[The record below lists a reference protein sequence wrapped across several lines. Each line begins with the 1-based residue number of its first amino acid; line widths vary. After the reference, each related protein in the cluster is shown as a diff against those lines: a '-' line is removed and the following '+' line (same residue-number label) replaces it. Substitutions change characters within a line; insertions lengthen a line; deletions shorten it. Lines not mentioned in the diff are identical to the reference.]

1 MVRFVAL
8 PITKSHRS
16 FLKWFALSSL
26 PRCRLVSV
34 KFVKRLLHTHISAWL
49 LTYPLSYPLTMQMF
63 LVRLVP
69 KLLVLSCSFVSFS
82 RVAAS
87 GLCSEVVRVSS
98 FVDLFAWS
106 TEWLVLLVLV
116 LLVSLLIICRAVCVF
131 LACFGPAFV
140 CVFVC
145 CLGAFFC

>member
-1 MVRFVAL
+1 
-8 PITKSHRS
+8 
-16 FLKWFALSSL
+16 
-26 PRCRLVSV
+26 
-34 KFVKRLLHTHISAWL
+34 
-49 LTYPLSYPLTMQMF
+49 MF
-63 LVRLVP
+63 LERLVP
-69 KLLVLSCSFVSFS
+69 NLLVLSCSFVSFS

-98 FVDLFAWS
+98 SVDLFAWS

-116 LLVSLLIICRAVCVF
+116 LLVSLLIICRAVCVL